1 MEGATHKKMK
11 VKRGCVAIKV
21 GLEEGEFQRFTI
33 PISYLSHPFFKRFL
47 EKAHEAY
54 GYNDVG
60 PLKLPCS
67 VEDFHHLRWQIEKE
81 SNGYRHHFHQHHHL
95 YHHAGALSFKS
106 C

>member
-1 MEGATHKKMK
+1 MK
-11 VKRGCVAIKV
+11 VKRGWVAIKV
-21 GLEEGEFQRFTI
+21 GLEEEEFQRFTI

-67 VEDFHHLRWQIEKE
+67 VEDFHHLRIPIIQFLLADPRNKTRVVKT
-81 SNGYRHHFHQHHHL
+81 S
-95 YHHAGALSFKS
+95 ALGKHVFFS
-106 C
+106 